1 MEGWKAGGKKGE
13 SEGYIMMTYKK
24 TIPKTNRRLCHHY
37 RMHISSRLDMPT
49 QQMVHKLLIQIP
61 VINYI
66 QREIV

>member
-1 MEGWKAGGKKGE
+1 
-13 SEGYIMMTYKK
+13 MMTYKK